1 MAAPTTIRRE
11 LLNAR
16 VYFIPAGETVDSVLV
31 AEALWPDNSPTT
43 NWTAFQLQDTET
55 LKVEREYENETFQIP
70 KAAGGYFDDE
80 EGTLK
85 KVTLTGVT
93 AKTSSLI
100 KRLEYGLATEPVVG
114 TAQAPFARNDDFQE
128 GVALIEFQNKS
139 GVVTERL
146 QIWARIRIS
155 DAGEVGPNSKK
166 ITYVLERR
174 DSVLNSYVLVA

>member
-1 MAAPTTIRRE
+1 MGAPTTIRRE

-16 VYFIPAGETVDSVLV
+16 VYFIPAGDTVDSVLV
-31 AEALWPDNSPTT
+31 AEALWPDNSPTA
-43 NWTAFQLQDTET
+43 NWTAYQLQDTET
-55 LKVEREYENETFQIP
+55 LKVEREYEQETFQIP
-70 KAAGGYFDDE
+70 KATGGYFDDE

-139 GVVTERL
+139 GTVTERL
-146 QIWARIRIS
+146 QIWARLRVS

-166 ITYVLERR
+166 ITYVIERR

>member
-16 VYFIPAGETVDSVLV
+16 VYFIPSGETVDAVTV
-31 AEALWPDNSPTT
+31 TETAWPDNSPTA
-43 NWTAFQLQDTET
+43 NWTAYQLQDTET
-55 LKVEREYENETFQIP
+55 LKVEREYEQETFQIP
-70 KAAGGYFDDE
+70 KASGGYFDDE

-100 KRLEYGLATEPVVG
+100 KQLEYGLSSQPVVG
-114 TAQAPFARNDDFQE
+114 TAQSPFARNDDFVE

-139 GVVTERL
+139 GTVTERL
-146 QIWARIRIS
+146 QIWSRLRLS
-155 DAGEVGPNSKK
+155 DAGEVGPNTKK

-174 DSVLNSYVLVA
+174 DSVNNSYVLVA

>member
-1 MAAPTTIRRE
+1 MGAPTTIRRE

-16 VYFIPAGETVDSVLV
+16 VYFIPAGDTVDSVLV
-31 AEALWPDNSPTT
+31 AEALWPDNNPTA
-43 NWTAFQLQDTET
+43 NWTAYQLQDTET
-55 LKVEREYENETFQIP
+55 LKVEREYEQETFQIP
-70 KAAGGYFDDE
+70 KATGGYFDDE

-114 TAQAPFARNDDFQE
+114 TAQAPFVRNDDFQE

-139 GVVTERL
+139 GTVTERL
-146 QIWARIRIS
+146 QIWARLRVS
-155 DAGEVGPNSKK
+155 DAGEAGPNSKK
-166 ITYVLERR
+166 ITYVIERR

>member
-16 VYFIPAGETVDSVLV
+16 VYFIPAGETVDGAAVTETV
-31 AEALWPDNSPTT
+31 WPDNSPAA

-55 LKVEREYENETFQIP
+55 IKVEREYEQETFQIP
-70 KAAGGYFDDE
+70 KATGGYFDDE

-100 KRLEYGLATEPVVG
+100 KQLEYGLASQPAVG
-114 TAQAPFARNDDFQE
+114 TAQAPFARNDDFVE
-128 GVALIEFQNKS
+128 GVALVEFQNKS

-146 QIWARIRIS
+146 QIWARLRVS
-155 DAGEVGPNSKK
+155 DPGEVGPNSKK

-174 DSVLNSYVLVA
+174 DSVNNSYVLVA